1 MNYTYAEFPGQRTVS
16 GRGGGAVTAVAPA
29 ELLAEGDASVG
40 QNLNPDVPRR
50 TAGTLAGQTAQ
61 LTLFCLP
68 HAGGNAARFA
78 AWSSWLPG
86 WARVVPVDLPGH
98 GRRLREPLLTQW
110 QPLVADITAA
120 ISERAAGAYAVFGH
134 SLGALVGYE
143 ACRVLEDRGRP
154 PSLLATAGHN
164 GPSAGP
170 SHAPIHDLPEE
181 QFLSSI
187 ERLGGTPN
195 VIGYPDLLRVF
206 LPVLRADMRLD
217 EIYWRPPRPPLSCPI
232 ATFGGRQ
239 DKMTSE
245 AGLLAWEHETIG
257 GFEFSYADGG
267 HFFLEEP
274 EFTRGLAARLARLD
288 RWDAD
293 GESSDGQ

>member
-1 MNYTYAEFPGQRTVS
+1 M
-16 GRGGGAVTAVAPA
+16 AVAPA

-40 QNLNPDVPRR
+40 QNLNPDVSRR
-50 TAGTLAGQTAQ
+50 TAAGTLEVRTGQ

-98 GRRLREPLLTQW
+98 GRRLLEPRLTQW
-110 QPLVADITAA
+110 QPLVTDITAA
-120 ISERAAGAYAVFGH
+120 ISEQAAGAYAVFGH

-143 ACRVLEDRGRP
+143 VCRTLEDRGRP
-154 PSLLATAGHN
+154 PALLATAARN
-164 GPSAGP
+164 GPSAGA
-170 SHAPIHDLPEE
+170 SRAPIHDLPDD

-187 ERLGGTPN
+187 QRLGGTPAN
-195 VIGYPDLLRVF
+195 VAGYPDLLRVF

-217 EIYWRPPRPPLSCPI
+217 ETYGRSPRPPLSCPI

-239 DKMTSE
+239 DKMTDE
-245 AGLLAWEHETIG
+245 AGLLAWERETIG
-257 GFEFSYADGG
+257 GFELTYVEGG

-274 EFTRGLAARLARLD
+274 EFAGGLVARLARLFG
-288 RWDAD
+288 WDAD
-293 GESSDGQ
+293 SER